1 MTDISIKPIESQ
13 EEYWAKQKLL
23 KNLKIMDFMLKSC
36 KNKTINDFNNAFI
49 TEGGMPKAPHQNQT
63 TEIISHVENLGLI
76 TVDYKTQII
85 TISKSFPYYLSQ
97 LHKIIKNYENKIDR
111 EKKLR

>member
-49 TEGGMPKAPHQNQT
+49 TEGGMPKLLT
-63 TEIISHVENLGLI
+63 
-76 TVDYKTQII
+76 KTKQQ
-85 TISKSFPYYLSQ
+85 K
-97 LHKIIKNYENKIDR
+97 
-111 EKKLR
+111 